1 MFVESATKITA
12 THNKDLDLCMQ
23 LVMVVLYGNA
33 AVYCMCMHV
42 SIAFYVCMYLH
53 FKFVCVYVCIHNI
66 IYFFD
71 MKCLINLFSY
81 LFVSSVAMEVRH
93 LRPNDMW

>member
-23 LVMVVLYGNA
+23 LVMVVLYGIA
-33 AVYCMCMHV
+33 AVCCMYV

-53 FKFVCVYVCIHNI
+53 FKFVCVFVCIHNI